1 MSPGTSKASPPAAA
15 SVALITG
22 GAGGLGL
29 ATAKRFLAAGRRV
42 VLLDR
47 PGTDWGPAHAA
58 LQVRVGTVTADV
70 TDRKAVEAALGE
82 VTREFGAPGTVV
94 NGAGIAQSSPL
105 APPDDDLWD
114 RTMAV
119 NAKGAWIVSTA
130 ALPAM
135 LAAQRGAIV
144 NVASTASFKAY
155 KYVAAY
161 VASKHAVLGLTRAL
175 AEDLRGKGVTVNAVC
190 PGFMDTPMTERTGAT
205 IARRTRRWP
214 EQARATIAA
223 MNPSGR
229 IVTPEEV
236 ADAILALAVDSRR
249 TGEHVVLE

>member
-1 MSPGTSKASPPAAA
+1 MPDIPAP
-15 SVALITG
+15 VVLITG

-29 ATAKRFLAAGRRV
+29 ATAKRFQAAKHRV

-47 PGTDWGPAHAA
+47 PGTDWAPSHAA
-58 LQVRVGTVTADV
+58 LGFPVATVTADV
-70 TDRKAVEAALGE
+70 TDRAQVETALAEMG
-82 VTREFGAPGTVV
+82 RAFGAPNVLV
-94 NGAGIAQSSPL
+94 NGAGIAESSPL
-105 APPDDDLWD
+105 SPPDDALWD
-114 RTMAV
+114 RTLAV
-119 NAKGAWIVSTA
+119 NAKGVWVVSTA
-130 ALPAM
+130 VLAGM
-135 LAAQRGAIV
+135 LAAKRGSIV

-190 PGFMDTPMTERTGAT
+190 PGFMDTPMTERTVAT
-205 IARRTRRWP
+205 IARTTGRSA

-229 IVTPEEV
+229 IVSPEEV
-236 ADAILALAVDSRR
+236 ADAILALALDTRR
-249 TGEHVVLE
+249 TGEHVVIE